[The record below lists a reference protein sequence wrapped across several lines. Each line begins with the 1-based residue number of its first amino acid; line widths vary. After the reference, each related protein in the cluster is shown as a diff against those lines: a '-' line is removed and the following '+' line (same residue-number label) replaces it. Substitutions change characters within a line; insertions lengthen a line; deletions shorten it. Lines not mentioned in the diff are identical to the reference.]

1 MQFRCWKFW
10 FVSVSIFLV
19 LLLIVNIFLGLV
31 LYKFGICVGMK
42 EGYRYGWYDRH
53 LRIPY
58 VQTMKCGQYWK
69 HIEKTVQEDWNQRE
83 KTNGLQEIF

>member
-10 FVSVSIFLV
+10 LYSCILFLTI
-19 LLLIVNIFLGLV
+19 LTISGTILGKYI
-31 LYKFGICVGMK
+31 YKSGIRIGIK

-58 VQTMKCGQYWK
+58 VKHMKCGRYWK
-69 HIEKTVQEDWNQRE
+69 NIEESLQEDWNIRE
-83 KTNGLQEIF
+83 KTNGFQEIQ